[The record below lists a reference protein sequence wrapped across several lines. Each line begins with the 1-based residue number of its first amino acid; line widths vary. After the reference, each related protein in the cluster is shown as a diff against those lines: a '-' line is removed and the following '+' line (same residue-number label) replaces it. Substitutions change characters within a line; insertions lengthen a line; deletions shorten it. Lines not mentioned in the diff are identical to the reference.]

1 MRIVVLLII
10 NLSFLIASAQNTDLF
25 KSDGVTSEL
34 HRQNMGKVTFMN
46 GNIPLDQYKSSDFL
60 TSFNLTYK
68 SDLNIRFFIDNSIT
82 NYLHQLAPTLSSE
95 ELVKMG
101 NLQFAFYIDD
111 TFIYKENINNGCNF
125 GYNSSKDTS
134 TALRVPLTSSKSE
147 NLWGLNMWERFKL
160 NGGEKALTLGTHKL
174 KIEVRPYIMTNDSKE
189 AKVGKLI
196 ASGEVK
202 LIIKTPEVTAE
213 QMAIQPIMP
222 NSGWEISTLPFDRS
236 KIELLNK
243 NIAVYNLKEI
253 TSVVAVYDSKLLL
266 EEYFNGADR
275 NTLHDTRSVGKSFAS
290 TLMGIAINEGYIK
303 NEKQTLHSF
312 YNLKEYTNYNVKKD
326 SITIADLLTMSSAFD
341 GSDAD
346 SDSPGNEEN
355 MYPTDNWVKF
365 TLDLAIDPTKTN
377 GAKWEYFTA
386 GVVLLGD
393 ILNKNV
399 PGGLENYA
407 DEKLFKPLGI
417 TKYQWQYT
425 PQKVA
430 NTAGGLQ
437 MRSLDSAKYALLYKN
452 NGVWNGK
459 QLLPEQWVKKT
470 LAKQIEIQGRD
481 NEFYGYLFWNKTVT
495 YKGKNYETYYC
506 SGNGGNKFIIFK
518 TLPLVVVITSKAY
531 NKPYGHVQ
539 SDKIVSDYLLPAILK

>member
-10 NLSFLIASAQNTDLF
+10 NLSFLIASAQSTDLF

-46 GNIPLDQYKSSDFL
+46 GNIPLDQYKSTDFL

-68 SDLNIRFFIDNSIT
+68 SDLNIRFFMDNSIT
-82 NYLHQLAPTLSSE
+82 NYLHQLAPTLSAE

-196 ASGEVK
+196 ASGEIK
-202 LIIKTPEVTAE
+202 LIIKTPEVTAK
-213 QMAIQPIMP
+213 QMAVQPIMP
-222 NSGWEISTLPFDRS
+222 NSGWEISNLPLDRS

-243 NIAVYNLKEI
+243 DIAAYNLKEI
-253 TSVVAVYDSKLLL
+253 TSVVAIYDGKLLL

-312 YNLKEYTNYNVKKD
+312 YNLKEYANYNVKKD
-326 SITIADLLTMSSAFD
+326 SIKIADLLTMSSAFD

-365 TLDLAIDPTKTN
+365 TLDLAIDPARNN

-407 DEKLFKPLGI
+407 HEKLFKPLGI
-417 TKYQWQYT
+417 TKYQWPYT

-430 NTAGGLQ
+430 STAGGLQ

-452 NGVWNGK
+452 NGMWNGK

-470 LAKQIEIQGRD
+470 LTKQIEIQGRD
-481 NEFYGYLFWNKTVT
+481 KEFYGYLFWNKTVT

-518 TLPLVVVITSKAY
+518 TLPLVVIITSKAY

>member
-10 NLSFLIASAQNTDLF
+10 NLSFLIASAQSTDLF

-82 NYLHQLAPTLSSE
+82 NYLHQLAPTLSAE

-125 GYNSSKDTS
+125 GYNNSKDTS
-134 TALRVPLTSSKSE
+134 TALRIPLTSSKSE

-202 LIIKTPEVTAE
+202 LIIKTPEVTAK

-243 NIAVYNLKEI
+243 DIAAYNLKEI
-253 TSVVAVYDSKLLL
+253 TSVVAVYDGKLLV

-290 TLMGIAINEGYIK
+290 TVMGIAINEGYIK

-312 YNLKEYTNYNVKKD
+312 YNPKEYANYNVKKD
-326 SITIADLLTMSSAFD
+326 SIKIADLLTMSSAFD

-365 TLDLAIDPTKTN
+365 TLDLAIDPAKTN

-399 PGGLENYA
+399 PGGLEKYA
-407 DEKLFKPLGI
+407 DEKLFEPLGI
-417 TKYQWQYT
+417 TNYQWQYT

-437 MRSLDSAKYALLYKN
+437 MRSLDSAKYAQLYKN

-470 LAKQIEIQGRD
+470 LTKQIEIQGRD

-518 TLPLVVVITSKAY
+518 TLPLVVIITSKAY

>member
-82 NYLHQLAPTLSSE
+82 NYLHQLAPTLSAE

-101 NLQFAFYIDD
+101 NLQFAFYIDN

-134 TALRVPLTSSKSE
+134 TVLRAPLTSSKSE

-202 LIIKTPEVTAE
+202 LIIKTPEVTAK
-213 QMAIQPIMP
+213 QMVIQPIMP

-243 NIAVYNLKEI
+243 DIAAYNLKEI
-253 TSVVAVYDSKLLL
+253 TSVVAIYDGKLLL

-290 TLMGIAINEGYIK
+290 TVMGIAINEGYIK

-399 PGGLENYA
+399 PGGLEKYA
-407 DEKLFKPLGI
+407 DEKLFEPLGI
-417 TKYQWQYT
+417 TNYQWQYT

-470 LAKQIEIQGRD
+470 LTKQIQIQGRD

-518 TLPLVVVITSKAY
+518 TLPLVVIITSKAY